1 MSNRWHVIASALA
14 AIALRAPAV
23 FNGLPYVSH
32 PDEPTNFRV
41 ARNMVEHGSALPH
54 FYRYP
59 SLLFDLEAATRGL
72 LVAAGRIFGFWSAAE
87 NVGLNTDPGPGSNR
101 VEGPISWVVAR
112 LLILLISTAGVAL
125 VASLAYRLSSSRAIG
140 FVGGALA
147 ATSGISIATGSVITP
162 DALAGTLATAVV
174 AAGVVLVARPP
185 STVAAAHRWALWSG
199 VLLGLAT
206 AAKYNNALLAV
217 LLAVAIGLAGR
228 ASLVGRRQVAWL
240 AAASVATFILTT
252 PGLLLD
258 TSRFIDDLGYEL
270 RHYATGHAG
279 AEGSAFSAN
288 LGFLWHS
295 EVLAIPLAL
304 IGLVL
309 YRKRAVLVLAAWPTI
324 YLLAIGMNQ
333 VRFARNLT
341 PVLGCV
347 AVLAACGACELWARI
362 PRDRRLIAAAVALVP
377 FAIVHVAHNVADLRR
392 ELTDYR
398 GAARHWLQ
406 AHVEPGSE
414 VLADYYTPW
423 LDRDRWEVTG
433 VPFVVDDPDRDQYD
447 VVIITSGGSGRFLE
461 DPSRYSLEVR
471 ALASLQDRACRTDR
485 YEDEFGTWIEV
496 LTMSCGELAP

>member
-1 MSNRWHVIASALA
+1 M
-14 AIALRAPAV
+14 PAV

-41 ARNMVEHGSALPH
+41 ARQMVEHRSALPH

-59 SLLFDLEAATRGL
+59 SLLFDLEAATRGA
-72 LVAAGRIFGFWSAAE
+72 LVAAGRLFGFWSAAE
-87 NVGLNTDPGPGSNR
+87 NAGLHPDAGPGSNR

-112 LLILLISTAGVAL
+112 LLILVISTVGVAL
-125 VASLAYRLSSSRAIG
+125 AASLAGRLCASRTFG
-140 FVGGALA
+140 FAGGLLA
-147 ATSGISIATGSVITP
+147 ATSGISIAAGSVITP

-174 AAGVVLVARPP
+174 AAGVALVVRPR
-185 STVAAAHRWALWSG
+185 SNAAAARRWALWSG

-217 LLAVAIGLAGR
+217 LLAVAIGVAGR
-228 ASLVGRRQVAWL
+228 DSGIGRRHVAWL
-240 AAASVATFILTT
+240 AAASVATFIVVT

-258 TSRFIDDLGYEL
+258 SSKFIDDLGHEL

-279 AEGSAFSAN
+279 AEGRAFFVN
-288 LGFLWHS
+288 LEFLWHS
-295 EVLAIPLAL
+295 EVFAIPLAL
-304 IGLVL
+304 LGLAL
-309 YRKRAVLVLAAWPTI
+309 RRSRAVLVLAAWPTL
-324 YLLAIGMNQ
+324 YLLVIGLNQ

-423 LDRDRWEVTG
+423 LDRDRWDVTG

-461 DPSRYSLEVR
+461 DPSRYSLNVR

-496 LTMSCGELAP
+496 LTMSCGEPAP